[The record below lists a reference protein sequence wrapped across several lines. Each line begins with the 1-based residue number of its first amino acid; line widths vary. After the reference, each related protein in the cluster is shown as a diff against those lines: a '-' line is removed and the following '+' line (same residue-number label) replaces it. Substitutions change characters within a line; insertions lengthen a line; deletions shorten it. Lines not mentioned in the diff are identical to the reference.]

1 MLFSH
6 FWKFNFSNFK
16 MTFAKRLMKKIL
28 LYDRF
33 SKFLLKFYYLTKFN
47 HKEIFDSIMVVLSI
61 FFAFYTE
68 VHFPCL
74 ILSLRRFAATE
85 ILKWLKWLLK
95 WLLPTNTYVYSTLKR
110 SGNVRTRGVV
120 LGFYLLCYFQ
130 KKRNDF
136 VIVFYM

>member
-74 ILSLRRFAATE
+74 ILSLRRFTATE
-85 ILKWLKWLLK
+85 ILKWLF
-95 WLLPTNTYVYSTLKR
+95 PTNTYVYSTLKR
-110 SGNVRTRGVV
+110 SENAGTRGVV

-130 KKRNDF
+130 KKRNYF
-136 VIVFYM
+136 VIIFYI